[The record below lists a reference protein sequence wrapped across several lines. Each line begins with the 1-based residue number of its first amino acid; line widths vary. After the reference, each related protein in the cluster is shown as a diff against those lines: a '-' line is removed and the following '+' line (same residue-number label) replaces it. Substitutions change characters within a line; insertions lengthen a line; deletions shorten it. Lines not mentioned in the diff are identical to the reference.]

1 LWLAAPRDKT
11 IFEANEKI
19 IVRQT
24 SDKIIATK
32 IGSDFIVRNNTH
44 IILKQNDEI
53 NLLYLLALLNSKLV
67 DFIYW
72 TINPERGEA
81 LAEVKAFHLEKLPIK
96 QIEEK
101 DQQSFV
107 ALVDQI
113 LELKKAG
120 KDTQALEDEIDT
132 LVYRLYDL
140 TADEIRIVE
149 GK

>member
-1 LWLAAPRDKT
+1 M
-11 IFEANEKI
+11 
-19 IVRQT
+19 
-24 SDKIIATK
+24 
-32 IGSDFIVRNNTH
+32 
-44 IILKQNDEI
+44 
-53 NLLYLLALLNSKLV
+53 ALLNSKLV

-96 QIEEK
+96 KIEEK
-101 DQQSFV
+101 DQQPFV

-140 TADEIRIVE
+140 TDDEIAIVE
-149 GK
+149 GRKG